1 MNVLLKKVLL
11 HHKSLY
17 MSRERISRQK
27 LARLASLREHSDEE
41 LDFEADGIPTLRP
54 SQNDDIFGLEEDM
67 GTLRL
72 SPQKQPAR
80 QLNHKPSL
88 SPGFMMQFVESEED
102 HLSFDKEFNEND
114 LFNPSDSLR
123 QNIQL
128 VTPKAKFSPGTAS
141 NPSPLRR
148 RSLSDYSEGTDTAM
162 TSELDDDDFEE
173 EIDDIFGKEESGIYS
188 SGGRSNQE
196 NLSKAGQILSKRK
209 EQLQRQAEKEE
220 EEMYERYKQLKH
232 GESAVN
238 TLKLKDLNYAMSN
251 HQINQDPLE
260 NEHTVNYEYT
270 RDDNEAFEDGF
281 DLDQPLDLEISKFH
295 RSNSKKKRLA
305 REMSMP
311 NFPKSLEPSR
321 PMKYKS
327 TMDLAAF
334 ARNDQAAFNH
344 NNEIIKRLNRMP
356 SFHSQSRRSEPKS
369 DDQINHDMEL
379 RKKEL
384 LDKYME
390 ITEKQKKLN
399 TSPKKNKH
407 ISKDLPTKRRGV
419 GLVKFLNHDSN
430 VPAVSSN
437 NKMTYNPTNKLW
449 EGNDHDLMRFEE
461 HEEHQTK
468 KPGLIRKQDFQPKT
482 EKIQGNMKY
491 DAENLRWVNMD
502 DDDRENEKIFED
514 LPDLEPNDI
523 PQYTRGNLQFDAQG
537 RGVST
542 FTQRTVLT
550 VSSGRSSA
558 MGHQSLGEEFQL
570 LAKNLSRF
578 EKEEAKIRRKT
589 HNWFAP
595 KEQYRLN
602 KQSSFSGDYFWE
614 IRKMVCEEN

>member
-1 MNVLLKKVLL
+1 
-11 HHKSLY
+11 
-17 MSRERISRQK
+17 MSRERMSRQK
-27 LARLASLREHSDEE
+27 LARLASLREQSDEE

-54 SQNDDIFGLEEDM
+54 SQNDDLFGLEEDF

-72 SPQKQPAR
+72 SPQKQAMKS
-80 QLNHKPSL
+80 LNHKPSL
-88 SPGFMMQFVESEED
+88 SPSFMMQFVESEED
-102 HLSFDKEFNEND
+102 HLSFDQEFNEND
-114 LFNPSDSLR
+114 LFNPNDVFR
-123 QNIQL
+123 HTPNL
-128 VTPKAKFSPGTAS
+128 VTSKSKFSPGTAS

-162 TSELDDDDFEE
+162 TSELDDNDFEE

-188 SGGRSNQE
+188 GDGRSNMG
-196 NLSKAGQILSKRK
+196 NLSKAGQVLSNRK

-220 EEMYERYKQLKH
+220 AEMYERYKQMKH

-238 TLKLKDLNYAMSN
+238 TLKLKDLNHAMSTSAF
-251 HQINQDPLE
+251 NQDPLE
-260 NEHTVNYEYT
+260 NENTVNYEYT
-270 RDDNEAFEDGF
+270 RDDHEAFEEGF
-281 DLDQPLDLEISKFH
+281 AADEPLDLKISKFH
-295 RSNSKKKRLA
+295 RSGPKKKSLA

-311 NFPKSLEPSR
+311 NFPKSLESSKPT
-321 PMKYKS
+321 KYKS

-334 ARNDQAAFNH
+334 TRKDHPVFN
-344 NNEIIKRLNRMP
+344 NSNEIIKKLNRMP
-356 SFHSQSRRSEPKS
+356 SFHNQTKRPEPNN

-384 LDKYME
+384 LEKYME

-407 ISKDLPTKRRGV
+407 LMRGTPYKRRGV
-419 GLVKFLNHDSN
+419 GLVKFLNNDSN

-437 NKMTYNPTNKLW
+437 NKMTYNPENKLW
-449 EGNDHDLMRFEE
+449 EGNDHDLMRFEDQE
-461 HEEHQTK
+461 DHQAK

-482 EKIQGNMKY
+482 EKIQGNMRY
-491 DAENLRWVNMD
+491 DAENLRWVNLD
-502 DDDRENEKIFED
+502 DDDKDNENIFED

-523 PQYTRGNLQFDAQG
+523 PEYGRTSSQFNTQG

-542 FTQRTVLT
+542 FTQRTVLAA
-550 VSSGRSSA
+550 SSDRSSA
-558 MGHQSLGEEFQL
+558 VGRLGLGDEYLL

-589 HNWFAP
+589 QNWFAP
-595 KEQYRLN
+595 REQYRLN
-602 KQSSFSGDYFWE
+602 KQRNFSGDYFWE